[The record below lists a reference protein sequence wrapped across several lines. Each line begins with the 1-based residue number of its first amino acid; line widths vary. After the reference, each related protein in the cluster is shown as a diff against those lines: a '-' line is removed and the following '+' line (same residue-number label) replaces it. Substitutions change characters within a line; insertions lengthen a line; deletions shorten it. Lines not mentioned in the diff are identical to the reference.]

1 MWGTWG
7 AVKAELGLL
16 GAAWGHFVGVG
27 GGTWG
32 ALEGLEGSG
41 GGLWGGGASMGWGDV
56 WGGGCGSALTS
67 LHPQFANLSSLSA
80 MDPDKGGTPPPKKP
94 TRFLPP
100 PVPHISPMCPI
111 STPCAPHQLY
121 GPHIHPLCPILALCA
136 PH

>member
-1 MWGTWG
+1 MGQEMGLGAMGQLWGTG
-7 AVKAELGLL
+7 MG
-16 GAAWGHFVGVG
+16 
-27 GGTWG
+27 
-32 ALEGLEGSG
+32 EGD
-41 GGLWGGGASMGWGDV
+41 LWGGGASMGWGDV

-80 MDPDKGGTPPPKKP
+80 MDPDKGGTPPPKKTHPLSP
-94 TRFLPP
+94 TPCAP
-100 PVPHISPMCPI
+100 HQPYVPHIHPLCPI